1 VVAFFFIFQF
11 WQTNNV
17 YTKKAF
23 TDSPAAL
30 STAVGRSGFEQF
42 PQLSSLPEYLGG
54 GVKAALSMVGVIF
67 FVLMF
72 YGGMRW
78 FTSRGEED
86 GITKGKETIVA
97 AFVGLLII
105 LSAYAVTDLVQ
116 TRLIKADKSSAGTDA
131 SPEGAAAGDGPS
143 GCCIDAITDPG
154 PGFNF
159 VFVEYTTTKS
169 NCSTRQAED
178 DIAGAEGSHWFWY
191 QTNGDKT
198 LCEYIFQECFD
209 DSAGRVPVLAG
220 ILNPNVENKQQ
231 CAGQVIEAYT
241 TVQTGG

>member
-1 VVAFFFIFQF
+1 MTLVFFIFQF
-11 WQTNNV
+11 GNLEETFA
-17 YTKKAF
+17 KKQF
-23 TDSPAAL
+23 TDNGTAL
-30 STAVGRSGFEQF
+30 STAVTKSGFDQF
-42 PQLSSLPEYLGG
+42 SQLSSLPEYLGG
-54 GVKAALSMVGVIF
+54 GVKAALGLVGIIF

-78 FTSRGEED
+78 FISRGEED

-97 AFVGLLII
+97 AFIGLLII

-131 SPEGAAAGDGPS
+131 SAPGAAAGDGPI

-169 NCSTRQAED
+169 NCSIRQAQD
-178 DIAGAEGSHWFWY
+178 DVAGAEGSHWFWY
-191 QTNGDKT
+191 QTNGDKR

-209 DSAGRVPVLAG
+209 DSAGRVPVLAP

-231 CAGQVIEAYT
+231 CAGQVIEAYA
-241 TVQTGG
+241 TVASGG